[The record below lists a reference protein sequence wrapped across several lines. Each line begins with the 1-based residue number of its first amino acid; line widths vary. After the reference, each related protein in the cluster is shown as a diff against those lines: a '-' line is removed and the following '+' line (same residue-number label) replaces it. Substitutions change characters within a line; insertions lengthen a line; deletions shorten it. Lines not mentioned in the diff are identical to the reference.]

1 MLHTSE
7 LQHCRRSGRQIPY
20 AYLETVKN
28 EFTAKYAE
36 KSRTAQEGSL
46 DKAFG
51 CDFPSVTLRTAS
63 CECSQPDGVVSSF
76 AT

>member
-1 MLHTSE
+1 MH
-7 LQHCRRSGRQIPY
+7 RSGRQIPY

-51 CDFPSVTLRTAS
+51 CALHP
-63 CECSQPDGVVSSF
+63 
-76 AT
+76 

>member
-1 MLHTSE
+1 M
-7 LQHCRRSGRQIPY
+7 
-20 AYLETVKN
+20 KN

-51 CDFPSVTLRTAS
+51 CDFLSVTLRTAS
-63 CECSQPDGVVSSF
+63 CECSEPDGVVVSSL